1 MNPES
6 ITMSRAKAASA
17 TPGISR
23 NSLSALIEDVVR
35 PSFVRCCADSSEFF
49 DAFYFRLGVRLPQ
62 VGTMFAQVDMQ
73 KQNDLIREGIKD
85 LIEYANGDSKAE
97 AELQRL
103 AKSHSRSRLGVLP
116 EYYPHWIDSLME
128 TIREHDPAA
137 NDETEA
143 AWRQVLAGGVALM
156 VAGY

>member
-1 MNPES
+1 
-6 ITMSRAKAASA
+6 MSQAEPTS
-17 TPGISR
+17 PPPPISQGD
-23 NSLSALIEDVVR
+23 LTALIEDVVR

-49 DAFYFRLGVRLPQ
+49 DAFYFRLGDRLPQ
-62 VGTMFAQVDMQ
+62 VGAMFARVDMQ

-85 LIEYANGDSKAE
+85 LIAYADGDSQAE
-97 AELQRL
+97 TEFQRL
-103 AKSHSRSRLGVLP
+103 AKSHSRSGLAIPP
-116 EYYPHWIDSLME
+116 EYYPQWIDSLME

-143 AWRQVLAGGVALM
+143 AWRQVLAGGIALM